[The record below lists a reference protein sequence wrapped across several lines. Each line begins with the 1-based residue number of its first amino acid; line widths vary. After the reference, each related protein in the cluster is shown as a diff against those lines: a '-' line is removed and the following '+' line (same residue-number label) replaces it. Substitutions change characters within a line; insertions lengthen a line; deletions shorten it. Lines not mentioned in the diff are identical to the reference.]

1 MFTESKL
8 KEKIGET
15 KENLEKLETKKF
27 MLIQAL
33 EDCEEEIINKRND
46 LAKYKEMLKNNE
58 FELDG
63 QLCMLTDLY
72 A

>member
-27 MLIQAL
+27 MLSQAL

-46 LAKYKEMLKNNE
+46 LVKYKEMLKNNE